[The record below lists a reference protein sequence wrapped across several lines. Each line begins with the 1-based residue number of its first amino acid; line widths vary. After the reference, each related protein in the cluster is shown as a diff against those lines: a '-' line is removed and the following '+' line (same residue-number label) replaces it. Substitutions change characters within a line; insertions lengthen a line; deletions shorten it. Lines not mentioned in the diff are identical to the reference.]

1 MKTYLNINL
10 PFERKLIIQK
20 DRGGSIFIGFY
31 KKDPIPGIG
40 RKALEELDNKLSNDR
55 EMVRALIDSLLYRY
69 PKDDLITKVAVEDMY
84 QAVATTPATDI
95 SEPMKPIR
103 LSKEERQRINEVL
116 KKTNQVL
123 IDLKGDEHEVTK
135 QMYGI

>member
-10 PFERKLIIQK
+10 PFKRKLILQK

-31 KKDPIPGIG
+31 KKNPIPGIG
-40 RKALEELDNKLSNDR
+40 RKALEELDNNLCSDQ
-55 EMVRALIDSLLYRY
+55 EMVRALIGFYRGSY
-69 PKDDLITKVAVEDMY
+69 PKDDVIVKAVENMVK
-84 QAVATTPATDI
+84 AASSASATDI

-103 LSKEERQRINEVL
+103 LSKEERERYVKLLKEVD
-116 KKTNQVL
+116 KVL